1 MVRARAASAMI
12 GAVLVIMALLAMVVW
27 VVSFDLPPRS
37 DSGPGPTEA
46 EQFVMDYIGTL
57 NANDPDQLS
66 AVLGEPS
73 DSYDVLGRLERY
85 GGLGL
90 RDARTSLL
98 SEFPRIY
105 RVRIEARSADLTPVV
120 MTEVIEWTGSR
131 WHMGALQASSPEAT

>member
-1 MVRARAASAMI
+1 MVRAHAASATI
-12 GAVLVIMALLAMVVW
+12 GAVLVIMALLVMVVW
-27 VVSFDLPPRS
+27 VVSFDRPPQP
-37 DSGPGPTEA
+37 DSGPGLTEA

-73 DSYDVLGRLERY
+73 DSSDVLARLERY

-90 RDARTSLL
+90 RDARASLV

-105 RVRIEARSADLTPVV
+105 RVRIEARSADLTPFV